1 MNMTRLIA
9 LLSLVII
16 FSSCENSASRKNT
29 LPGKTG
35 NPNEILLVAPD
46 QIWKTSAGDAFKEL
60 MNKIQFGLPQDE
72 LMFQNI
78 EVKES
83 GFNDFWTTHRNIIR
97 VIIDKSREEGVS
109 VKREVYARQ
118 QLYTVVNIHDMDNLK
133 KVLQPNIEQLLSLYY
148 EEEIKRLIER
158 NKYFGSKE
166 TNEKVAEITDLNLI
180 IQKDFF
186 IAKQEK
192 DFLWLRLEREKP
204 LGGYQHQI
212 SQGLMIYWRPY
223 TDTLDFSDSSLLAW
237 KSDINRKFVEGPS
250 NSVMTISDRMILPKT
265 KFIIFNDQTA
275 KEIRGL
281 FRMEGYIMGGP
292 FYSLAFYNPEN
303 GRQYMVEGF
312 VYAPQFDKL
321 KFVREIEAM
330 VRSAKPITKKEE
342 K

>member
-1 MNMTRLIA
+1 MIMTRLIA

-16 FSSCENSASRKNT
+16 FSSCENSSSRKNT

-46 QIWKTSAGDAFKEL
+46 QVWKTSAGDVFKDL

-97 VIIDKSREEGVS
+97 VTIDKSKEEGVS
-109 VKREVYARQ
+109 VRREVYARQ
-118 QLYTVVNIHDMDNLK
+118 QLFTFINIHDMDNLK
-133 KVLQPNIEQLLSLYY
+133 KVLEPNIDQLLTLYY
-148 EEEIKRLIER
+148 DEEIKRLIER
-158 NKYFGSKE
+158 NKYFGSEE
-166 TNEKVAEITDLNLI
+166 TNKQVAEITDLNLV

-237 KSDINRKFVEGPS
+237 KSDINRRFVEGPS

-265 KFIIFNDQTA
+265 KLITFNDQTA

-321 KFVREIEAM
+321 KFVREIEGM
-330 VRSAKPITKKEE
+330 VRSAKPIIKKEE
-342 K
+342 Q

>member
-1 MNMTRLIA
+1 MIMTRLIA

-35 NPNEILLVAPD
+35 NANEILLVAPD
-46 QIWKTSAGDAFKEL
+46 QVWKTSAGDVFKEL

-97 VIIDKSREEGVS
+97 VTIDKSKEEGVS
-109 VKREVYARQ
+109 VRREVYARQ
-118 QLYTVVNIHDMDNLK
+118 QLFTFINIHDMDNLK
-133 KVLQPNIEQLLSLYY
+133 KVLEPNIDALLTLYY
-148 EEEIKRLIER
+148 DEEIKRLIER
-158 NKYFGSKE
+158 NKYFGSEE
-166 TNEKVAEITDLNLI
+166 TNKQVAEITDLDLV

-237 KSDINRKFVEGPS
+237 KSDINRRFVEGPS

-265 KFIIFNDQTA
+265 KLITFNDQTA

-321 KFVREIEAM
+321 KFLREIEGM
-330 VRSAKPITKKEE
+330 VRSAKPIVKKEDS
-342 K
+342 

>member
-1 MNMTRLIA
+1 MNMTRFLA
-9 LLSLVII
+9 LLALVII
-16 FSSCENSASRKNT
+16 FTSCENSASRKNT

-46 QIWKTSAGDAFKEL
+46 QVWKTSAGDVFKEL

-118 QLYTVVNIHDMDNLK
+118 QLYTIVIIHDMDNLK
-133 KVLQPNIEQLLSLYY
+133 KVLQPNIDQLLTLYY

-158 NKYFGSKE
+158 NKYFGSEE
-166 TNEKVAEITDLNLI
+166 TNQQVEEIIDLDII

-186 IAKQEK
+186 VAKQED

-237 KSDINRKFVEGPS
+237 KSDINRRFVEGPS

-265 KFIIFNDQTA
+265 QLLTFNNQTA

-330 VRSAKPITKKEE
+330 VRSVKPVTKTEE